1 MPGHGPR
8 KMANTSQSNFD
19 LMLVW
24 LNPNRELAAQKY
36 ESIRRRVIEILASRG
51 CYEADDWAD
60 VVIDRVVSKV
70 DQVIVGFEG
79 DPAFYF
85 FGVTKKVFFEYLEYL
100 KKKPSTYVPPPPPPE
115 ELELE
120 HACLESC
127 SSELPAEDRELIQKY
142 YCQTGREKIDN
153 RKEMAK
159 KLGIGLNALRI
170 RAHRIRI
177 VLRRCIEHCL
187 SQYGADEMNQTDE
200 HLKRRALWPQGEI
213 MQ

>member
-1 MPGHGPR
+1 MPGHGPPN
-8 KMANTSQSNFD
+8 MPNISQSNFD

-24 LNPNRELAAQKY
+24 LNPNPDLAAKKY

-51 CYEADDWAD
+51 CYEADYWAD
-60 VVIDRVVSKV
+60 VVMDRVISKV
-70 DQVIVGFEG
+70 DKVADGFEG

-85 FGVTKKVFFEYLEYL
+85 LGVAKKVFFEYLDYL
-100 KKKPSTYVPPPPPPE
+100 KKKPSSYVPPPPPRE

-127 SSELPAEDRELIQKY
+127 TSELSAEDRELIQKY
-142 YCQTGREKIDN
+142 YCHTGRQKIDN
-153 RKEMAK
+153 RKEMAE

-177 VLRRCIEHCL
+177 GLRRCIERCL
-187 SQYGADEMNQTDE
+187 KRKAPEEMNLPDD
-200 HLKRRALWPQGEI
+200 HLKLRHLRPQGEI
-213 MQ
+213 R

>member
-1 MPGHGPR
+1 MT
-8 KMANTSQSNFD
+8 NTSQSNFD
-19 LMLVW
+19 LMLTW
-24 LNPNRELAAQKY
+24 LSPNRELAAKKY

-60 VVIDRVVSKV
+60 IVIDRVVSKV
-70 DQVIVGFEG
+70 DKVMVGFEG
-79 DPAFYF
+79 DPSFYF

-100 KKKPSTYVPPPPPPE
+100 KKKPATYVLPPPPPPE
-115 ELELE
+115 KLELE

-127 SSELPAEDRELIQKY
+127 SSRLSVEDRELIQKY
-142 YCQTGREKIDN
+142 YCHTGREKIDN

-177 VLRRCIEHCL
+177 ALRRCIDNCL
-187 SQYGADEMNQTDE
+187 NSNASEEMNPADG
-200 HLKRRALWPQGEI
+200 HLKLRNLRPQRETT
-213 MQ
+213 Q